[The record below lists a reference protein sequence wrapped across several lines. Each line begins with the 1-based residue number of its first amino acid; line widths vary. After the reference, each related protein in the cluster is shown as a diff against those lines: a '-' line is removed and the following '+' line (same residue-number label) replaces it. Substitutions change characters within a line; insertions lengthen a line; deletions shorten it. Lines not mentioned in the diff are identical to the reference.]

1 MNTPDQLVAYIT
13 SAQAELKLLQQA
25 IDSWKSHLS
34 RLHDEGDIPDKLST
48 PHGTATLTTRST
60 WTYSPAVKQL
70 QELEQLDGLATKKT
84 STSWTV
90 KAATPEQPDF

>member
-13 SAQAELKLLQQA
+13 SAQSEIKLLQQA

-34 RLHDEGDIPDKLST
+34 RLHDEGTIPDKLST
-48 PHGTATLTTRST
+48 PHGTATLTSRST
-60 WTYSPAVKQL
+60 WTYSTAVKQL

-90 KAATPEQPDF
+90 KAATPEQLDF